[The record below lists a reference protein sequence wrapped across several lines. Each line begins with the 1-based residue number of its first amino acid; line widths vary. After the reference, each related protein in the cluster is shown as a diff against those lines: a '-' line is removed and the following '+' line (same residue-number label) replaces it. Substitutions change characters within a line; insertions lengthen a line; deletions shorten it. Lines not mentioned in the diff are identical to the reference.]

1 MKIEFRKEETDDG
14 DELSREKLN
23 PDVGGALLC
32 GRLNLQ
38 REQEPK
44 SQNKNEEHN
53 SDLEKVQ
60 REKQGAQT
68 RSKNSF
74 LWQSKQDLNSEI
86 QWSPSSLPHLI
97 IGNENEFLAH

>member
-14 DELSREKLN
+14 DELSTEKLN

-74 LWQSKQDLNSEI
+74 YGNTNKISTLKYNGHRP
-86 QWSPSSLPHLI
+86 PSLI
-97 IGNENEFLAH
+97 